1 MGNHLIIWIFT
12 KKWEPLIR
20 SNERMKKIWTQI
32 SWRIVWSPRYPKHW
46 SRNKVL
52 WENGL
57 ESWSHLWL
65 KIKFLQLFHR
75 DWWIFQYSNSIF
87 EKKLK
92 RSANSVH
99 RSPGADKCPQDAGS
113 VCPRYCACGEREMDK
128 QSTISIRNWRCAN
141 FLNNSND
148 NHWDVMNIGF

>member
-1 MGNHLIIWIFT
+1 MGNEVMGNHLIIWIFT

-32 SWRIVWSPRYPKHW
+32 SWRIIWSPRYPKHW

-65 KIKFLQLFHR
+65 KINFLQLFHR

-87 EKKLK
+87 GKKIKTLHTNNK
-92 RSANSVH
+92 QITNNRWE
-99 RSPGADKCPQDAGS
+99 DKTSITICPYNGKCS
-113 VCPRYCACGEREMDK
+113 YYYHYLLGK
-128 QSTISIRNWRCAN
+128 
-141 FLNNSND
+141 
-148 NHWDVMNIGF
+148 

>member
-87 EKKLK
+87 EKKKKDL
-92 RSANSVH
+92 RILYTDLLGLINVH
-99 RSPGADKCPQDAGS
+99 RMPGLFVPDIVSVESAGYMNHLQYWFEIEDVQTFWS
-113 VCPRYCACGEREMDK
+113 IPM
-128 QSTISIRNWRCAN
+128 TI
-141 FLNNSND
+141 
-148 NHWDVMNIGF
+148 IGM